1 MLKSHHLPA
10 LRVLSLLIIF
20 FSLSPQIVVGQ
31 SVEGKTFNSK
41 GYQAWVTLEDS
52 RVIRG
57 LLWNVNPEK
66 IIIKS
71 DQVKGWKNP
80 NSSAEIIEVPVD
92 RIQSIRTKKTRAV
105 LKGYGVGAI
114 TGNSLGAVVALID
127 GEDFSI
133 LFVPLFGMIGS
144 VTGLIAGALPDK
156 TFEIEMNQQKLRQAI
171 PDLDKRAF
179 WKCAEGC
186 Y

>member
-1 MLKSHHLPA
+1 MKNSYQASSFRFIA
-10 LRVLSLLIIF
+10 LFSILLLSTIQLVI
-20 FSLSPQIVVGQ
+20 GQ
-31 SVEGKTFNSK
+31 SVEGKAFNSK

-52 RVIRG
+52 RVVRG
-57 LLWNVNPEK
+57 LLWSVDPDKVE
-66 IIIKS
+66 IKS
-71 DQVKGWKNP
+71 NQVKGWKNP
-80 NSSAEIIEVPVD
+80 NSSAEILALPID

-133 LFVPLFGMIGS
+133 LFVPLFGMVGS

-156 TFEIEMNQQKLRQAI
+156 TFKIELSQQKLREAL

-179 WKCAEGC
+179 WKCVEGC